1 MPLGFALG
9 FFVVHRMLLE
19 YGSVR
24 SVAQQRGGCP
34 RGDAIVAQALCRAKT
49 PAEQIA
55 ASGWQCSA
63 SLGRRRRSARGVERA
78 QVVR

>member
-49 PAEQIA
+49 PAGERPAIPPCL
-55 ASGWQCSA
+55 SL
-63 SLGRRRRSARGVERA
+63 SLG
-78 QVVR
+78 